1 MSTIRKSTGSGGIE
15 PRMPFVA
22 RMTKFWP
29 LIAAVPSHSACVGLR
44 EFTSCR
50 MMRAMSDVAR
60 SCTTG
65 KAASVFSITETT
77 MITVPAGPGARD

>member
-29 LIAAVPSHSACVGLR
+29 LIAAGRIKPLLYQTLPLTQAAEAHRLMESA
-44 EFTSCR
+44 TH
-50 MMRAMSDVAR
+50 
-60 SCTTG
+60 TG
-65 KAASVFSITETT
+65 KIMLAV
-77 MITVPAGPGARD
+77 G